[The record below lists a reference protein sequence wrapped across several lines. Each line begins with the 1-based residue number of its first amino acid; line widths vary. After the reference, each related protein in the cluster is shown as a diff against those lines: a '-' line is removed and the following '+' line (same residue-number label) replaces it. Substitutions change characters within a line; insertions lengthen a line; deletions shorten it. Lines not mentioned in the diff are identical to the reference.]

1 MIKSKG
7 DEAGRNNN
15 YCSVDLNDNNICS
28 QSESSL
34 KLQEKEKSTKKQAA
48 SGSKTKQATEKADT
62 IDYNEIFK
70 LNIEAVRKIEKSNK
84 NEFDEDM
91 QTYSDVSSDKDG
103 EIDNE

>member
-1 MIKSKG
+1 M
-7 DEAGRNNN
+7 
-15 YCSVDLNDNNICS
+15 
-28 QSESSL
+28 
-34 KLQEKEKSTKKQAA
+34 
-48 SGSKTKQATEKADT
+48 